1 MELINLGMND
11 PTSIYGNFTFYLVK
25 YGEPEFDTILKFVG
39 EVPDKHDYLT
49 ADGYYEEHSVNEI
62 VFLFEYIYSEDKR
75 KFLRFYYAL
84 EKDFTANR
92 EKLYYNRHHYCII
105 KNCGRTTLSYSD
117 DTENELREKRI
128 IHEEL
133 LWVLEDAREK
143 YLEEQYETYLAD
155 RQFEEDLK
163 KWNKRNKS

>member
-1 MELINLGMND
+1 MELIHLGMND

-92 EKLYYNRHHYCII
+92 EKLYTII
-105 KNCGRTTLSYSD
+105 GIIIALLRIVVVLPFLILTILRMSLEKKELFMKNYYG
-117 DTENELREKRI
+117 
-128 IHEEL
+128 
-133 LWVLEDAREK
+133 
-143 YLEEQYETYLAD
+143 
-155 RQFEEDLK
+155 F
-163 KWNKRNKS
+163 

>member
-1 MELINLGMND
+1 MELIHLGMND

-75 KFLRFYYAL
+75 KFLRF
-84 EKDFTANR
+84 TM
-92 EKLYYNRHHYCII
+92 H
-105 KNCGRTTLSYSD
+105 
-117 DTENELREKRI
+117 
-128 IHEEL
+128 
-133 LWVLEDAREK
+133 
-143 YLEEQYETYLAD
+143 
-155 RQFEEDLK
+155 
-163 KWNKRNKS
+163 